1 MDLRGRPEIMIPF
14 VTCRRDDDL
23 TDRRL
28 PGRPDCAILGVDAF
42 QVLDQLAVG
51 GLITRTVVAGITV
64 RPQLK
69 VGICGEHGGE
79 PRRVR
84 FRHAIGLD

>member
-1 MDLRGRPEIMIPF
+1 MLLLDIPPLDGDVYDPCVPGPPE
-14 VTCRRDDDL
+14 
-23 TDRRL
+23 
-28 PGRPDCAILGVDAF
+28 GASLGVDAF